1 MLSSHEGEAPLCV
14 STHSKILPLPG
25 LEQVQPF
32 AMSSFQAGVQQHS
45 PACSAQGTLGCPG
58 TSHPVQTAGSEGQ
71 VSAAPCPSSEASSPR
86 MSTRTWLDGRNVC
99 YQCVTVL
106 WVWAAPVTASCQC
119 RAWERLLGPEASC
132 HSHWIEVPPCQ
143 ISSAPARHQLFCPS
157 R

>member
-86 MSTRTWLDGRNVC
+86 MSTRTWLDGRNACPEWDQVG
-99 YQCVTVL
+99 CVL
-106 WVWAAPVTASCQC
+106 PVFNSAVSV
-119 RAWERLLGPEASC
+119 GSSC
-132 HSHWIEVPPCQ
+132 HCILSVQ
-143 ISSAPARHQLFCPS
+143 SLRASSWARSILPLS
-157 R
+157 LD